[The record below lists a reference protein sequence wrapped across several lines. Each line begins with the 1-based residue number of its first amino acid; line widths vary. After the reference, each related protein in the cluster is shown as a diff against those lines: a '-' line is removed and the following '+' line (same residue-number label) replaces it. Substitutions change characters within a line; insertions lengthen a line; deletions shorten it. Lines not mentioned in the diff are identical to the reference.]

1 MYMSSLVHH
10 IMCVLSFLVME
21 QDLDVRVKAALE
33 EIRRTQRTLADKSAR
48 PFYQD
53 SLELLSRKYA
63 DIHKRYVPR
72 VMIKRCLA

>member
-1 MYMSSLVHH
+1 
-10 IMCVLSFLVME
+10 ME
-21 QDLDVRVKAALE
+21 QDLDVRVKVALE

-72 VMIKRCLA
+72 IHQVLFGLNVHKFHKINQFISAQ